1 MRRFNLTRAFS
12 LALVAIVSLALTG
25 SGRAADV
32 TLRLGLSSF
41 NTHPFNL
48 AAARFKKAVEEMSKG
63 AIEIK
68 IFPNRQLGGVK
79 ELTEGVRFGTVD
91 MTINSSSAFADLI
104 PQIDALQLPFL
115 INSYSDFAKLAT
127 TPEAEALSAGLAS
140 KGAIALAIYE
150 GGQRHF
156 LTVKREVK
164 TIEDFKGLKTRV
176 APVRLQLDIFRALGT
191 NPTPMAYGEVYTALE
206 TGTIDAV
213 ETNLSSILNE
223 KYSEIAKHVL
233 MDGHYF
239 FPGLL
244 LVNKAKFDKLKPEY
258 QAMIRKAAKE
268 TVAPQIM
275 ALDDYDKNAMAE
287 LKKKGVQFNNASPE
301 LIAQMH
307 KLVQPVYDAY
317 LAKNPSTKA
326 FVEAAKRLQTPTKS
340 N

>member
-1 MRRFNLTRAFS
+1 MRRFNLTRAFG
-12 LALVAIVSLALTG
+12 LAFVAIVSLALTG

-48 AAARFKKAVEEMSKG
+48 AAARFKKAVEDMSKG

-104 PQIDALQLPFL
+104 PEIDALQLPFL
-115 INSYSDFAKLAT
+115 INSYPDFAKLAT

-164 TIEDFKGLKTRV
+164 IIEDFKGLKTRV

-244 LVNKAKFDKLKPEY
+244 LANKAKFDKLKPEY

-287 LKKKGVQFNNASPE
+287 LKKKGVQFSNASPE
-301 LIAQMH
+301 LIAQMR

-317 LAKNPSTKA
+317 LTKNPGTKA
-326 FVEAAKRLQTPTKS
+326 FVEAAKRLQTSAKS